1 VQVAGVTKDLGGG
14 FNAGVDLWAQWD
26 FDPSGETRQASVDVS
41 LAWVPPKAKTLQFD
55 AQVYAGL
62 TRSTPDVQ
70 VILGVAKRF

>member
-1 VQVAGVTKDLGGG
+1 M
-14 FNAGVDLWAQWD
+14 
-26 FDPSGETRQASVDVS
+26 DVS